1 MSSAIQFFP
10 NPVSFMPTLMPTLRT
25 ASLLTI
31 LLLPAL
37 AACGQSQSQPQA
49 SPPPPP
55 QVTIAKPVSKMV
67 ADQDE
72 YVGRFVAVESVEVRA
87 RVPGYLEAIH
97 FQDGQMVKEGDL
109 LFTIDRRPFQI
120 ALAQTQ
126 ASLAQARATLAF
138 AESDLARAQGLT
150 IGTVIT
156 QQTFD
161 QRTQAKRIA
170 EASVAAQRAAER
182 QATLD
187 LEFTDLRAPVAGRIG
202 DRRVSIGNLV
212 TGGTSG
218 NTSLLATIES
228 IDPIR
233 FEFTLDEA
241 SYLRYGHFAEDGG
254 GAANRGLTLP
264 VKLKLI
270 DESAFSHEGKM
281 DFVDNAIDR
290 SSGTIRARAVFA
302 NPDGRFTPGMFARV
316 RMAAAPPKN
325 ALLVPDAAIG
335 VEQVRKFVLVVDA
348 ENVAR
353 PKYVS
358 LGPVVDGLRVITEGL
373 APDDNVVINGLMR
386 ARPGARV
393 TPQQSNT
400 ASASTAGPQI
410 GAN

>member
-1 MSSAIQFFP
+1 M
-10 NPVSFMPTLMPTLRT
+10 
-25 ASLLTI
+25 
-31 LLLPAL
+31 
-37 AACGQSQSQPQA
+37 
-49 SPPPPP
+49 
-55 QVTIAKPVSKMV
+55 IAE
-67 ADQDE
+67 QDE

-87 RVPGYLEAIH
+87 RVLGYLQAIH
-97 FQDGQMVKEGDL
+97 FKDGQMVKEGDL
-109 LFTIDRRPFQI
+109 LLTIDRRPFQI

-170 EASVAAQRAAER
+170 EASVAAQQAAEM

-187 LEFTDLRAPVAGRIG
+187 LEFTELRAPVAGRIG

-218 NTSLLATIES
+218 NASLLATIES
-228 IDPIR
+228 VDPIR

-241 SYLRYGHFAEDGG
+241 SYLRYGHFAEDGAG
-254 GAANRGLTLP
+254 MANRGLTFP

-270 DESAFSHEGKM
+270 DESTFSHEGWM

-290 SSGTIRARAVFA
+290 SSGTIRARAVFV
-302 NPDGRFTPGMFARV
+302 NPEGRFTPGMFARV
-316 RMAAAPPKN
+316 RMAASPPKN

-348 ENVAR
+348 QNVAR

-373 APDDNVVINGLMR
+373 APDDDVIINGLMR
-386 ARPGARV
+386 ARPGVKV
-393 TPQQSNT
+393 TPKQSSG
-400 ASASTAGPQI
+400 ASASTAGLQTS
-410 GAN
+410 AN

>member
-1 MSSAIQFFP
+1 
-10 NPVSFMPTLMPTLRT
+10 MPTLMPTLRT

-37 AACGQSQSQPQA
+37 AACGRQSQSQPQA
-49 SPPPPP
+49 SPPPP

-87 RVPGYLEAIH
+87 RVPGYLQAIH

-109 LFTIDRRPFQI
+109 LFTIDRRPFKI

-170 EASVAAQRAAER
+170 EASVAAQLAAER

-187 LEFTDLRAPVAGRIG
+187 LEFTELRALVAGRIG
-202 DRRVSIGNLV
+202 DRRVSTGNLV
-212 TGGTSG
+212 IGGTSG

-228 IDPIR
+228 VDPIR

-241 SYLRYGHFAEDGG
+241 SYLRYGHIAENGA

-270 DESAFSHEGKM
+270 DESTFSHEGRM

-302 NPDGRFTPGMFARV
+302 NPEGRFTPGMFARV
-316 RMAAAPPKN
+316 RMAASPPKN

-348 ENVAR
+348 QNVAR

-373 APDDNVVINGLMR
+373 APDDDVIINGLMR
-386 ARPGARV
+386 ARPGVKV
-393 TPQQSNT
+393 TPKQSSA
-400 ASASTAGPQI
+400 ASSSTAGLQTS
-410 GAN
+410 AN

>member
-1 MSSAIQFFP
+1 MSL
-10 NPVSFMPTLMPTLRT
+10 MPTLMMPLVPTLKSVR
-25 ASLLTI
+25 LPTI
-31 LLLPAL
+31 LLLVVPTL

-49 SPPPPP
+49 APPPP
-55 QVTIAKPVSKMV
+55 QVTIAKPISKMI

-72 YVGRFVAVESVEVRA
+72 YVGRFVAVEFVEVRA
-87 RVPGYLEAIH
+87 RVSGYLEAIH
-97 FQDGQMVKEGDL
+97 FQDGQMVKAGDL

-120 ALAQTQ
+120 ALAQAQ
-126 ASLAQARATLAF
+126 ASLAQATATLAY
-138 AESDLARAQGLT
+138 AESDLARAQGLA

-170 EASVAAQRAAER
+170 EASVAAQQAAER

-187 LEFTDLRAPVAGRIG
+187 LEFTELRAPVSGRIG
-202 DRRVSIGNLV
+202 DRRVSVGNLV

-241 SYLRYGHFAEDGG
+241 SYLRYGHFTDDGG
-254 GAANRGLTLP
+254 GGPNRGLSLP
-264 VKLKLI
+264 VKLKLL
-270 DESAFSHEGKM
+270 DESTFSHEGKM

-290 SSGTIRARAVFA
+290 SSSTIRARAVFA
-302 NPDGRFTPGMFARV
+302 NPDGRFTPGLFARV
-316 RMAAAPPKN
+316 RMAAAPARKE
-325 ALLVPDAAIG
+325 LLVPDTAIG

-348 ENVAR
+348 ENVAQ

-358 LGPVVDGLRVITEGL
+358 LGPVVDGLRVITQGL
-373 APDDNVVINGLMR
+373 TPDDNVIINGLMR
-386 ARPGARV
+386 ARPGAKV

-400 ASASTAGPQI
+400 ASASTPRPQI
-410 GAN
+410 DAN